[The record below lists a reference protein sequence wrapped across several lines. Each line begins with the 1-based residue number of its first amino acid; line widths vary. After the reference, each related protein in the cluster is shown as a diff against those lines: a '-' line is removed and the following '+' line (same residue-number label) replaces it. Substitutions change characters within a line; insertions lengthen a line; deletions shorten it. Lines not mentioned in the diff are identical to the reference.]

1 MPGHLSLFS
10 EQTVSL
16 KKKTDNVLSGWA
28 VIDLS
33 RGKKMRKVILLLS
46 MLYILIV
53 ISPLAATPPSGGE
66 GLFYIQSARIIPKGF
81 LEWYNGIHYY
91 GKIANF
97 EGHRKPYTL
106 WNVQGITSFN
116 YGLSSRFELGISPII
131 YQDTN
136 KGEEEAANFP
146 DDLLVSIKYGSIR
159 KLESHFIFGAQL
171 QTRIP
176 TGKYH
181 NIIYEPYASGRLEV
195 GINALFSYYRN
206 VAFLDEGWS
215 LHGNIGYLNH
225 YDVGKELT
233 ENPDDPT
240 PQSMSSEILLGLG
253 FLYPAGAFNFSA
265 EVNGRYF
272 LTRPPETA
280 YSREHMTYLTAGVYY
295 KLYRWMTI
303 EMAFDISLQKEED
316 LSVYSP
322 ATGLPNPP
330 SEDFPNYPTWRG
342 LIGLKFN
349 ILPYLFSS
357 SEDILLKQRT
367 RDRRAILEKL
377 MNEQK
382 ETEDAES
389 ELSKIRSERK
399 RVEEE
404 LERLRQLMEEEK
416 KKKEKD
422 E

>member
-1 MPGHLSLFS
+1 
-10 EQTVSL
+10 
-16 KKKTDNVLSGWA
+16 
-28 VIDLS
+28 
-33 RGKKMRKVILLLS
+33 MRKIFFIIS
-46 MLYILIV
+46 ILYILT
-53 ISPLAATPPSGGE
+53 SLTPLSATTSLGGE
-66 GLFYIQSARIIPKGF
+66 GLFYVHSARVIPKGF
-81 LEWYNGIHYY
+81 LEWYNGIHYF

-97 EGHRKPYTL
+97 EGQQKPYTL
-106 WNVQGITSFN
+106 WNVQGFTCFN
-116 YGLSSRFELGISPII
+116 YGLSSRLEFGISPIV

-136 KGEEEAANFP
+136 KGGKDAANFS
-146 DDLLVSIKYGSIR
+146 DDLLISVKYGSIQ
-159 KLESHFIFGAQL
+159 KLESHFIFGTMFY
-171 QTRIP
+171 TRIP
-176 TGKYH
+176 TAKHH
-181 NIIYEPYASGRLEV
+181 NIIYEPYTAGRLEV
-195 GINALFSYYRN
+195 GFNTLFSYYRN
-206 VAFLDEGWS
+206 VTFPDEGWS
-215 LHGNIGYLNH
+215 LHANAGYLNH

-233 ENPDDPT
+233 DNPDDQT
-240 PQSMSSEILLGLG
+240 PESMSSEILLGLG
-253 FLYPAGAFNFSA
+253 FLYPAGSFNFSL

-280 YSREHMTYLTAGVYY
+280 YSREDMTYLTAGVYY

-303 EMAFDISLQKEED
+303 EMAFDVSLLNEED
-316 LSVYSP
+316 LSEYSP
-322 ATGLPNPP
+322 ATGLPSPP

-349 ILPYLFSS
+349 ILPYHFSS
-357 SEDILLKQRT
+357 SEDVLLRQRT
-367 RDRRAILEKL
+367 RDRRAILERL

-416 KKKEKD
+416 KKKERD